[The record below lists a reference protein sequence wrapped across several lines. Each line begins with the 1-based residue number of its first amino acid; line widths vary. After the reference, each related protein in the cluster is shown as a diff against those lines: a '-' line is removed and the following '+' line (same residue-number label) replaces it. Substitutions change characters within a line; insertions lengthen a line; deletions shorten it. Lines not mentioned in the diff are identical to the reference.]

1 MKKFCNYI
9 KSEFIKLKS
18 SLSIIRVI
26 SYLSIILL
34 SVIFFSYGKSIKY
47 EVYKEYQDLHELPL
61 LIEYTKAK
69 VIDTVD
75 QWVTY
80 TENEDGET
88 TDILYESGFVYY
100 CEIMDG
106 EYKGEYTYVVHRTE
120 GMSIHV
126 SSKITNGSMIKI
138 RLLSNP
144 SSFFKN
150 YDTCKYINEV
160 KYSFS
165 ASTYTIIRNSTLIA
179 LVIIFVLLLI
189 AFSRIKGI
197 HTLLG
202 LALAIASIIFVYI
215 PAVLSGRNIYL
226 WTIII
231 CLYSIIET
239 LVLLEGF
246 TKKSLTAC
254 IGCISGILVSAILCF
269 ITNKTMN
276 IMGQADDLDS
286 AQMWLTQTYYHI
298 FGETKTLD
306 LRALVFSAVLF
317 GALGAIM
324 DVSMSLASSLLE
336 VYNNSSNH
344 SIGNTMKSGFNI
356 GRDMLGTMSNTLV
369 LAYLSTSLTTILYYV
384 SHYYPETIFKTEVF
398 ALMIVQA
405 LIGCIGILITIPLTS
420 FVCALIYN
428 KKSEWFSKK
437 IISDDLNTNINNI

>member
-1 MKKFCNYI
+1 MEKIINYLKIKFIEFKK
-9 KSEFIKLKS
+9 
-18 SLSIIRVI
+18 SLTITRVI
-26 SYLSIILL
+26 SYLSIIVL
-34 SVIFFSYGKSIKY
+34 SGLFFLYGTSIKY
-47 EVYKEYQDLHELPL
+47 EVYKEYQDLHNLPL
-61 LIEYTKAK
+61 QIEYTKAK

-80 TENEDGET
+80 TKDENGAQ
-88 TDILYESGFVYY
+88 TDIMYEAGYVYL
-100 CEIMDG
+100 CEILEGDF
-106 EYKGEYTYVVHRTE
+106 KGEQTYVVHRTE

-126 SSKITNGSMIKI
+126 ASRITNGSSINI
-138 RLLSNP
+138 RITEDP
-144 SSFFKN
+144 SLFFQN
-150 YDTCKYINEV
+150 YDTCKYIDQV

-165 ASTYTIIRNSTLIA
+165 SSAYTINRNSTMIA
-179 LVIIFVLLLI
+179 LVIIFVLMLI
-189 AFSRIKGI
+189 AFSRIKGF
-197 HTLLG
+197 HTLL
-202 LALAIASIIFVYI
+202 ALVLSIASIILVYI
-215 PAVLSGRNIYL
+215 PAVLSGKNIYV

-239 LVLLEGF
+239 LVLLEGC

-254 IGCISGILVSAILCF
+254 IGCISGILVSAIICF

-286 AQMWLTQTYYHI
+286 AQMWISQTYYHI
-298 FGETKTLD
+298 FGQTKTLD
-306 LRALVFSAVLF
+306 LRAIVFSSVLF

-336 VYNNSSNH
+336 VYNNSTNH
-344 SIGNTMKSGFNI
+344 SIANTMKSGFNI

-398 ALMIVQA
+398 ALMIAQS

-420 FVCALIYN
+420 FVCAILYN
-428 KKSEWFSKK
+428 KKSKWFLKT
-437 IISDDLNTNINNI
+437 LNTESI